1 MCCPPAP
8 PAWRCAV
15 TDAMI
20 ALLPVPFA
28 LALIGAGVW
37 ILRAEWAA
45 YVASRAEQP
54 PVEVAY
60 QDEDEDVMPG
70 PMIEGWQ

>member
-1 MCCPPAP
+1 M
-8 PAWRCAV
+8 
-15 TDAMI
+15 TETMI

-45 YVASRAEQP
+45 YVASRAAMP
-54 PVEVAY
+54 PVGGETY
-60 QDEDEDVMPG
+60 QTEDDAMQG

>member
-1 MCCPPAP
+1 M
-8 PAWRCAV
+8 
-15 TDAMI
+15 TETMI
-20 ALLPVPFA
+20 ALLPVPLA

-45 YVASRAEQP
+45 YVASRAAMP
-54 PVEVAY
+54 PAEVAY